1 MKKINDKELLNY
13 YINKNNLGTIFSDDI
28 ISLMELHYYE
38 KGDKILQAEEG
49 LTYYYFFVDGKIKVS
64 SLLENGKS
72 ILLKFYTDFDTLGDA
87 ELIKNIPIC
96 RNVEAVQ
103 NSYLIGIPAN
113 ILREKCYDN
122 PKFLRFMVNSLS
134 TKLETTGF
142 NSSYNLLYPLI
153 NRLSSYLLEHINDK
167 DYIVLTSS
175 LSDIAEY
182 LGTTY
187 RHLRRTFIT
196 LEEKKIISC
205 DGETIYILNEN
216 ELRILSKNLYK

>member
-1 MKKINDKELLNY
+1 MKKVNDKELLTHY
-13 YINKNNLGTIFSDDI
+13 VKKHNLSNILDDEI

-38 KGDKILQAEEG
+38 KGEKILHAEEE
-49 LTYYYFFVDGKIKVS
+49 LIHYYFFVDGKMKVT

-72 ILLKFYTDFDTLGDA
+72 ILLKFYTEFDTVGDA
-87 ELIKNIPIC
+87 ELMKNIPIC

-103 NSYLIGIPAN
+103 NSYLIGIPAD

-122 PKFLRFMVNSLS
+122 AKFLRFMVNSLS

-142 NSSYNLLYPLI
+142 NSAYNLLYPLI
-153 NRLSSYLLEHINDK
+153 NRLSSYLVEHINDN

-175 LSDIAEY
+175 LSDIGEF

-187 RHLRRTFIT
+187 RHLYRTFKT
-196 LEEKKIISC
+196 LEERQIIRC
-205 DGETIYILNEN
+205 EGETIYVLNEK